1 MNLATLPAS
10 IREAVHFT
18 CMTHVCNAILEHI
31 TGADVR
37 TVNVLGIHNVS
48 LDIAALTDFADES
61 GIGTLREC
69 FAKLLQLV
77 DIVLT

>member
-18 CMTHVCNAILEHI
+18 CMTHVCNAILEHV
-31 TGADVR
+31 TGPSVR
-37 TVNVLGIHNVS
+37 TINVLGVHNIS
-48 LDIAALTDFADES
+48 LDVAALTDFADES

-69 FAKLLQLV
+69 FSKLLQLV
-77 DIVLT
+77 DMVLT

>member
-31 TGADVR
+31 TGP
-37 TVNVLGIHNVS
+37 NVS
-48 LDIAALTDFADES
+48 GPVRDTAE
-61 GIGTLREC
+61 TLL
-69 FAKLLQLV
+69 F
-77 DIVLT
+77 